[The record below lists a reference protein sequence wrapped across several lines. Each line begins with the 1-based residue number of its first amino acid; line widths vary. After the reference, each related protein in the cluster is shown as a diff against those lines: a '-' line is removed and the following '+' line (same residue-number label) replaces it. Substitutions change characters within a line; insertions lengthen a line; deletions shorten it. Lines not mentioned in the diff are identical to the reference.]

1 MVDPLLINESGSEIA
16 RLFWENMPFQFTSGF
31 STMLILAK
39 TIGVVFLIYLVFLII
54 KSIVNIRQA
63 LRMKLIAKNIEE
75 INHKMDLLVGH
86 KNHSSTK
93 KEDKKEK

>member
-1 MVDPLLINESGSEIA
+1 MAPPLLVNESSSEIA
-16 RLFWENMPFQFTSGF
+16 RLFWENMPLQFTSGF

-63 LRMKLIAKNIEE
+63 LRMKLIAKNVED
-75 INHKMDLLVGH
+75 INHKLDLLVKSKTH
-86 KNHSSTK
+86 N
-93 KEDKKEK
+93 

>member
-1 MVDPLLINESGSEIA
+1 MAETLLVNESSSEIA
-16 RLFWENMPFQFTSGF
+16 RLFWENMPFQFNSGL
-31 STMLILAK
+31 STMLTLAK

-63 LRMKLIAKNIEE
+63 LRMKLIAKNVEE
-75 INHKMDLLVGH
+75 INKKLDLLVKSKTH
-86 KNHSSTK
+86 ELTK

>member
-16 RLFWENMPFQFTSGF
+16 RLFWENMPFQFNSGL
-31 STMLILAK
+31 STILTLAK
-39 TIGVVFLIYLVFLII
+39 AISIVFIIYLIFLII

-63 LRMKLIAKNIEE
+63 LRMKLIAKNVED

-86 KNHSSTK
+86 KVHEAK